1 MSDYK
6 HFIKEKETM
15 KKSFALVLALVM
27 ALSLTTVAWG
37 ASVDCS
43 AGCSD
48 PTNHVAAVG
57 NNHYT
62 DLQEAIKDAAPSGT
76 VEILKDVT
84 VDNWVQF
91 DQTLTIGDGTLITLN
106 MDGLTI
112 NGNGHKLTVN
122 NVVSPE
128 TTKFMFNGAKELNIN
143 NLTIKIVP
151 SDRSAISLTS
161 GTIEKVVFEG
171 GQCGVCPG
179 TGNVTINECEFKTT
193 SHAIYHEVA
202 RDNLTVTNNEF
213 NLGANANIIILRGSE
228 TFTGNK
234 VNSGRTVNIASG
246 ASPVV
251 TGNTFNTRVKTYVS
265 DSAISG
271 NSFGTNGKIE
281 LATGVTGVDVSG
293 NYWGGSAPTDAQLGG
308 ATATTYATTVAN
320 DGTVGDLYYSSTN
333 TPVNPPAPP
342 APVYP
347 YYPPVVEDTTD
358 KDVTSAQTFDAG
370 IALYVGVSV
379 LGAMGTVALS
389 KKRED

>member
-15 KKSFALVLALVM
+15 KKFFALVLSLVM

-37 ASVDCS
+37 AG
-43 AGCSD
+43 A
-48 PTNHVAAVG
+48 VATVNG
-57 NNHYT
+57 TEYT

-91 DQTLTIGDGTLITLN
+91 DQTLTIGDGTLITLD

-128 TTKFMFNGAKELNIN
+128 IDKFMFNGAEELNIN

-171 GQCGVCPG
+171 GKFGVCPG
-179 TGNVTINECEFKTT
+179 TGNVTINECKFNNTT
-193 SHAIYHEVA
+193 GQAIYYEDA
-202 RDNLTVTNNEF
+202 RNNLVVTNNRF
-213 NLGANANIIILRGSE
+213 NPADGANVIILRGSE
-228 TFTGNK
+228 TFTGNT
-234 VNSGRTVNIASG
+234 VTSGRTVNIVSNTATVS
-246 ASPVV
+246 
-251 TGNTFNTRVKTYVS
+251 GNTFNTRVKLYEEGQEL
-265 DSAISG
+265 SG
-271 NSFGTNGKIE
+271 NSFGNAAYIDVEG
-281 LATGVTGVDVSG
+281 GVTEVDVSG
-293 NYWGGSAPTDAQLGG
+293 NYWGGGAPSATQIPAAIADKVKVD
-308 ATATTYATTVAN
+308 TYATTN
-320 DGTVGDLYYSSTN
+320 TN
-333 TPVNPPAPP
+333 GVLGGLVDPNAPPAPSV
-342 APVYP
+342 PVYP

-358 KDVTSAQTFDAG
+358 KTVDSAQTFDAG

-379 LGAMGTVALS
+379 LGAVGTVALG

>member
-1 MSDYK
+1 
-6 HFIKEKETM
+6 M
-15 KKSFALVLALVM
+15 KKILTLMLALVM
-27 ALSLTTVAWG
+27 TLSLVTVAWG
-37 ASVDCS
+37 AGVACGN
-43 AGCSD
+43 GCTD
-48 PTNHVAAVG
+48 ATHIAAVG
-57 NNHYT
+57 SNHYT
-62 DLQEAIKDAAPSGT
+62 DLQEAIVAASPDKT
-76 VEILKDVT
+76 VDILKDVT

-171 GQCGVCPG
+171 GQYGVCPS

-193 SHAIYHEVA
+193 SHAIYYEVA

-234 VNSGRTVNIASG
+234 VNSGRTVNIDAG
-246 ASPVV
+246 ASPTV
-251 TGNTFNTRVKTYVS
+251 TGNSFNTRVKTYVS
-265 DSAISG
+265 NSAISG

-281 LATGVTGVDVSG
+281 LATGVTGVDASG

-308 ATATTYATTVAN
+308 ASATTYATTVAA
-320 DGTVGDLYYSSTN
+320 DGTVGDLYYSN
-333 TPVNPPAPP
+333 GTPVNPAPQP
-342 APVYP
+342 PTYYPVYT
-347 YYPPVVEDTTD
+347 PVVEDTTVD
-358 KDVTSAQTFDAG
+358 SPKTFDAG

-379 LGAMGTVALS
+379 AAAMGTVALS

>member
-1 MSDYK
+1 
-6 HFIKEKETM
+6 M
-15 KKSFALVLALVM
+15 KKFFALVLALVM
-27 ALSLTTVAWG
+27 AMSLATVAWG
-37 ASVDCS
+37 AGVDCS

-57 NNHYT
+57 NNHYS

-91 DQTLTIGDGTLITLN
+91 DQTLTIGDGTLITLD

-128 TTKFMFNGAKELNIN
+128 IDKFMFNGAEELNIN

-171 GQCGVCPG
+171 GKFGVCPG
-179 TGNVTINECEFKTT
+179 TGNVTINECKFKTT
-193 SHAIYHEVA
+193 TSQAIYYEDA
-202 RDNLTVTNNEF
+202 GNNLVVTNNTF
-213 NLGANANIIILRGSE
+213 NVDANANVIILLGSE
-228 TFTGNK
+228 TFTGNT
-234 VNSGRTVNIASG
+234 VNSGRTVNIVSNTATVS
-246 ASPVV
+246 
-251 TGNTFNTRVKTYVS
+251 GNTFNTRVKLYEEGQEL
-265 DSAISG
+265 SG
-271 NSFGTNGKIE
+271 NSFGNAAYIDVE
-281 LATGVTGVDVSG
+281 DGVTEVDVSG
-293 NYWGGSAPTDAQLGG
+293 NYWGGGAPSATQIPTAIADKVKVD
-308 ATATTYATTVAN
+308 TYATTVAN
-320 DGTVGDLYYSSTN
+320 DGTVGDLYDSSTN
-333 TPVNPPAPP
+333 TPVNPPAPSV
-342 APVYP
+342 PVYP

-358 KDVTSAQTFDAG
+358 KTVDSAQTFDAG

-379 LGAMGTVALS
+379 LGAMGTVALG